1 MNATQLG
8 YLTRF
13 SKYVSHDGAQLDL
26 LDENRLIFDEE
37 VSNFESK
44 DEKQNESLYEN
55 DLEISDDSDW

>member
-55 DLEISDDSDW
+55 DFEISDDSDW